1 MNQAFKYFFWS
12 YVCWRF
18 SVKCDPCILSAVCLK
33 GKTGNFNIVLVFS
46 LLNNVYFRFLAVC
59 AVWVHKWPLKIGL
72 FCLFSFFCTTYFLKK
87 SSKNYAICITL
98 EIFLS
103 KRVKRPLKDHFGTY
117 FRSQEVP
124 LTISR
129 KHAEMWWPFGN

>member
-1 MNQAFKYFFWS
+1 MTPAFYLQFF
-12 YVCWRF
+12 
-18 SVKCDPCILSAVCLK
+18 LK
-33 GKTGNFNIVLVFS
+33 GKTGKFNIVLVFS

-124 LTISR
+124 FTISR
-129 KHAEMWWPFGN
+129 KHADVVAFWQLILNRLIKAGSCFDLIN